1 MVHEFSKICFGP
13 VEVGKRHHRRRGVT
27 SNKHRKL
34 VDEVA
39 DGRLGSPL
47 SVIDL
52 RGKKVIRDLQLI
64 AEKADFF
71 GLGFKV
77 LIPLVQ
83 ENKIEHSDAPLDVLD
98 FVFVAVANVL
108 AVDLAVE
115 AAGEQVI
122 DRSALRKALGPGVA
136 LGLKFVPEEGRALA
150 PMSVSKGK
158 KLTCNKITGMRG
170 HEVEKTGF

>member
-13 VEVGKRHHRRRGVT
+13 VEVGKRHHRRRGIT

-39 DGRLGSPL
+39 DGRLGSSL

-83 ENKIEHSDAPLDVLD
+83 ENEIEHCDAPLNELD
-98 FVFVAVANVL
+98 FVFAPVVDVFAVE
-108 AVDLAVE
+108 LAVE
-115 AAGEQVI
+115 SGGAQNGDPSSLLE
-122 DRSALRKALGPGVA
+122 
-136 LGLKFVPEEGRALA
+136 
-150 PMSVSKGK
+150 
-158 KLTCNKITGMRG
+158 
-170 HEVEKTGF
+170 